1 MAWTIEY
8 AESVQKPVSKLD
20 PQTRKRIRSYLEEK
34 IAKLDDVRSQGKAL
48 AGPLSGLWRYR
59 VGDYRIICEIID
71 QRLVVLVVKI
81 DHRSSIYR

>member
-1 MAWTIEY
+1 MTWTIEY
-8 AESVQKPVSKLD
+8 AQSVQKPVSKLD

-34 IAKLDDVRSQGKAL
+34 IAKLNDVRSQGKAL
-48 AGPLSGLWRYR
+48 TGPLNGLCRYR

-81 DHRSSIYR
+81 DHRSSIYC